1 MTFKPDPTR
10 TRPVLA
16 IDPDAAFAAALA
28 QEVTYGRGLDVRK
41 VLDAAAGYAAQTMS
55 GALGALAVRLSA
67 EGPLRNEGWTAEA
80 LPEPSPTALTFRVSS
95 SAEAGDFV
103 ITIEFRRDLAE
114 GVRSAVSALNARV
127 EAERRARKVSRTDM
141 VVAEVTGIPAFDT
154 EAARD
159 LAAIFADP
167 ASYAPIGEGT
177 VVRHLLICRGGVPVL
192 DQKPA
197 LRTVGTRRYMPNR
210 PGFPQEP
217 DPALVILSA
226 FLRRTGLD
234 ARVAE
239 ANAEVGAFPWS
250 TSGVAHFTALEE
262 AAYAA
267 VCAADGLFDETVSRR
282 VRDFAEALPRVEM
295 SVIA

>member
-1 MTFKPDPTR
+1 MSGKPDPR
-10 TRPVLA
+10 HARPARL

-28 QEVTYGRGLDVRK
+28 QEVSYGRGLDVRK

-67 EGPLRNEGWTAEA
+67 EGPLRNGGWTAEA
-80 LPEPSPTALTFRVSS
+80 LPVPSPTARSFRVSS

-103 ITIEFRRDLAE
+103 ITLEFRRDLAD
-114 GVRSAVSALNARV
+114 GVRSAVSDLNARV

-141 VVAEVTGIPAFDT
+141 VVAEVTGVPAFDT
-154 EAARD
+154 DAARD
-159 LAAIFADP
+159 LAAVLADP
-167 ASYAPIGEGT
+167 ASYAPIGERT
-177 VVRHLLICRGGVPVL
+177 AVRHLVIHRDGVPVL

-197 LRTVGTRRYMPNR
+197 LRTFGSRRYMPNR

-217 DPALVILSA
+217 DPVIVILSG
-226 FLRRTGLD
+226 FLRQAGLD
-234 ARVAE
+234 GQVAE

-250 TSGVAHFTALEE
+250 ASGVAHFTALEE

-267 VCAADGLFDETVSRR
+267 VCAAGGLFDETVSGR
-282 VRDFAEALPRVEM
+282 VRDFAEALPL
-295 SVIA
+295 I

>member
-1 MTFKPDPTR
+1 MTAKTDPRQTR
-10 TRPVLA
+10 QVRL

-28 QEVTYGRGLDVRK
+28 QEVTYGRGLDARK
-41 VLDAAAGYAAQTMS
+41 VLNAAAGYAAQTMS
-55 GALGALAVRLSA
+55 GALGALAVRLSGQ
-67 EGPLRNEGWTAEA
+67 GPFRNAGWTAEA
-80 LPEPSPTALTFRVSS
+80 LPVVSPAARAFRVSS

-103 ITIEFRRDLAE
+103 ITFEFRRDLAD

-141 VVAEVTGIPAFDT
+141 VVAEVTGVPAFDT
-154 EAARD
+154 DAARD
-159 LAAIFADP
+159 LAAVLADP
-167 ASYAPIGEGT
+167 ASYAPIGERT
-177 VVRHLLICRGGVPVL
+177 AVRHLVIHRGGVPVL

-197 LRTVGTRRYMPNR
+197 LRTLGTRRYMPNR

-250 TSGVAHFTALEE
+250 ASGVAHFTALEE

-267 VCAADGLFDETVSRR
+267 VCAAGGLFDETVSRR
-282 VRDFAEALPRVEM
+282 VRDFAEALLRAETP
-295 SVIA
+295 VIA